1 VGVIEVVG
9 LEVIAAISPHQLIVQ
24 LLDAHLKAGILLKNL
39 SVALLNVLDGVVL
52 GLNLVSVLLQAE
64 ARVRAHCCDLLK
76 LGAHMLGVACYKLS
90 IRMVGQKL
98 GVANGGH
105 ALTPHH
111 VALVSN
117 GEQGNGG
124 VTEDRQ
130 VALIELYEGQ
140 VGSPLQ
146 SVVRSSPRAVVNQAI
161 MVGSVG

>member
-52 GLNLVSVLLQAE
+52 GLNLVSVLQAE

-76 LGAHMLGVACYKLS
+76 QGAHMLGVACYKRS